1 MLKKI
6 SAIFCLL
13 FSINA
18 FSCWIA
24 EGSFSTDGEVWKF
37 NQKLEHNKEYII
49 PAGEFAVHLVLIE
62 KNLKPDILKYEIKK
76 KKGLRLEVISKGE
89 EEDLELNKA
98 RDIFAKGEEG
108 KPNSIITIKLSKI

>member
-6 SAIFCLL
+6 STIFFLL

-18 FSCWIA
+18 FPCWIA
-24 EGSFSTDGEVWKF
+24 EGTFTTDGEVWKF
-37 NQKLEHNKEYII
+37 NQKIEHNKEYII
-49 PAGEFAVHLVLIE
+49 PAGEFAVHLVLVE
-62 KNLKPDILKYEIKK
+62 KNKKPDILKYEIKQ
-76 KKGLRLEVISKGE
+76 KKGLKLELISKGE
-89 EEDLELNKA
+89 EEELELNKV

>member
-6 SAIFCLL
+6 TTIFVLL

-18 FSCWIA
+18 FSCWVV

-37 NQKLEHNKEYII
+37 NQKFEHNKEYII
-49 PAGEFAVHLVLIE
+49 PAGEFAVHLVLVE
-62 KNLKPDILKYEIKK
+62 KNKKPDILRYEIKQ
-76 KKGLRLEVISKGE
+76 KKGLKLELISKGE
-89 EEDLELNKA
+89 EEELELNKV

>member
-6 SAIFCLL
+6 STIFFL
-13 FSINA
+13 FFSVNA

-37 NQKLEHNKEYII
+37 NQKFEHNKEYII
-49 PAGEFAVHLVLIE
+49 PAGEFSVHLVLVE
-62 KNLKPDILKYEIKK
+62 KNKKPDILKYEIKQ
-76 KKGLRLEVISKGE
+76 KKGLKLELISKGE
-89 EEDLELNKA
+89 EEDLELSQV